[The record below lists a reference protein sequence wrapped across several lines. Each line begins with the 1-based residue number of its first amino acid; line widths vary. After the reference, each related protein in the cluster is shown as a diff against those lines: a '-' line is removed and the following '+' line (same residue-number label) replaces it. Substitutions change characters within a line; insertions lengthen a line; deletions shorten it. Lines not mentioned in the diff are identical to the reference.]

1 MLQDMTLPPPQG
13 QTTKRAVII
22 LHGLGDSA
30 AGIIGLAEV
39 FRPSLPETE
48 FLAPDAP
55 FPCDFSPFGFQW
67 FSANDWTSSIVLQGA
82 IKAAEPL
89 NAYIDYVMESRGL
102 TPDKV
107 ALLGF
112 SQGTMMS
119 LYVAP
124 RRTPAFAGV
133 LGYSG
138 ALVGGE
144 ELKKERKSSPPIHL
158 VHGKDDDVVPFVSM
172 AKAVDGLRAVNL
184 NVSTEACEG
193 LGHSIDETGIASGL
207 QFLRRSFLLP

>member
-1 MLQDMTLPPPQG
+1 MLQDVTLPPPQG
-13 QTTKRAVII
+13 QPTKRAVII

-30 AGIIGLAEV
+30 AGIISLAEA
-39 FRPSLPETE
+39 FRPALPETE

-67 FSANDWTSSIVLQGA
+67 FSANDWTSSVVLEGV
-82 IKAAEPL
+82 IRAAQPL
-89 NAYIDYVMESRGL
+89 NDYIDYVMESRGL

-124 RRTPAFAGV
+124 RRTPALAGV

-138 ALVGGE
+138 ALIGGE
-144 ELKKERKSSPPIHL
+144 ELKSERQSSPPIHL
-158 VHGKDDDVVPFVSM
+158 IHGKDDDVVPFVSM

-184 NVSTEACEG
+184 NVSTESCEG
-193 LGHSIDETGIASGL
+193 LGHSIDDTGVASGL
-207 QFLRRSFLLP
+207 QFLRRIFLL